1 MNNTVMIT
9 ECLNDFI
16 SENGITLNESDSFE
30 LYTLYLLNKKTN
42 LSAEDLLM
50 AVVDG
55 SSDGGIDTFLIM
67 IDEFVINSDEEFESD
82 SNSEI
87 EY

>member
-16 SENGITLNESDSFE
+16 SENGIDLDQPDAFE

-42 LSAEDLLM
+42 LSAEDLLK

-55 SSDGGIDTFLIM
+55 WILRTKLTPRIRT
-67 IDEFVINSDEEFESD
+67 
-82 SNSEI
+82 
-87 EY
+87 

>member
-16 SENGITLNESDSFE
+16 SENGITLSQSDAFE

-42 LSAEDLLM
+42 LSAEDLLL
-50 AVVDG
+50 AIVDG
-55 SSDGGIDTFLIM
+55 SSDGGIDTFLII
-67 IDEFVINSDEEFESD
+67 IDDTVINA
-82 SNSEI
+82 I
-87 EY
+87 IKL